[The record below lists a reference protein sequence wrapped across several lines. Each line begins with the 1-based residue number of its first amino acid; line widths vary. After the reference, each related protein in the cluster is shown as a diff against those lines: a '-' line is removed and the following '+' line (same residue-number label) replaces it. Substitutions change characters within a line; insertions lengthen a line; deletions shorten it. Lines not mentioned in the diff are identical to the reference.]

1 MDRSTTGRAL
11 LASACAH
18 SFDAPI
24 SRALMKANSRTTS
37 AVSSGLVL
45 TTRLRTRNVRPT
57 SSITSASSTTGG
69 RLRMLLP

>member
-37 AVSSGLVL
+37 AVSF
-45 TTRLRTRNVRPT
+45 RTRADDPFKD
-57 SSITSASSTTGG
+57 
-69 RLRMLLP
+69 P